1 MTDWTGGLPVG
12 DYNDKNL
19 CYVDDT
25 ALIAIGGADT
35 AEFLKR
41 VKVKIILHCKN
52 SGVKFNTPGVVRGP
66 HQVGV
71 NTL

>member
-1 MTDWTGGLPVG
+1 MRRAMTDWTGGLSVG

-25 ALIAIGGADT
+25 ALIAISGADT

-41 VKVKIILHCKN
+41 VK
-52 SGVKFNTPGVVRGP
+52 
-66 HQVGV
+66 
-71 NTL
+71 